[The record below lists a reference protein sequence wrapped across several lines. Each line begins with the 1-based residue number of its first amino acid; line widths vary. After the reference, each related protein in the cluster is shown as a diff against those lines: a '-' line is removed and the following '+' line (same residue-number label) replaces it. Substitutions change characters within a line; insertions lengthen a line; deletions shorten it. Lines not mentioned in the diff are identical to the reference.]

1 MFSKISSFF
10 RVKERGSTVKTEVL
24 AGITTFIAMA
34 YILFANSHILGVTG
48 MDQTAVLVGTAIA
61 AGIGTLLTAFLANA
75 PLAQASGMGLN
86 AYFTFSIVQGMGYTW
101 EQALAMVFISGLLF
115 LAITLSPL
123 RKKVIEMIPASLKNA
138 ISVGIGL
145 FITLIGLLNSG
156 IVSANDNL
164 LSLNLAGGPQLITI
178 IGLFVTFALLLLKVK
193 GAILLGIVTSTIVAL
208 FTGVTSLPA
217 SIALS
222 DISLAPIFMKMD
234 FNLLTLG
241 VLPLLTAIFSL
252 ALVDMFDTIGTLVG
266 TASKVGMVDGKGNLV
281 DGDSDKVLLADAIA
295 TCAGACVGV
304 STVTTYV
311 ESIAGIEQGG
321 RTGLTNVVVG
331 LLFFLSVLL
340 APIAGIVPASAT
352 APALIIVGIL
362 MMSNIG
368 KIDWADPE
376 VAIPAFLTIVMMPFA
391 YSISDGIGIGFI
403 AYVFV
408 KLIMRKAKDIHW
420 LLWIVSVLFLVK
432 YLLPLF

>member
-1 MFSKISSFF
+1 MLERLF
-10 RVKERGSTVKTEVL
+10 RLKEHNTTVKTEIL
-24 AGITTFIAMA
+24 AGITTFITMA
-34 YILFANSHILGVTG
+34 YILFANSHILGEAG
-48 MDQTAVLVGTAIA
+48 MDRTAVLVGTAIA

-86 AYFTFSIVQGMGYTW
+86 AFFTFGIVKGMGYTW

-123 RKKVIEMIPASLKNA
+123 RKKAIEMIPAQLKSA

-145 FITLIGLLNSG
+145 FITLVGLINSE
-156 IVSANDNL
+156 IISANDNL
-164 LSLNLAGGPQLITI
+164 LSLNLVGGPQLVTVV
-178 IGLFVTFALLLLKVK
+178 GLLATFALLLLKVK
-193 GAILLGIVTSTIVAL
+193 GAILLGIVVSTVLAL
-208 FTGVTSLPA
+208 FTGVTSFPA
-217 SIALS
+217 SITIS
-222 DISLAPIFMKMD
+222 DISLAPVFMKMD

-241 VLPLLTAIFSL
+241 IFPLLTAIFSL
-252 ALVDMFDTIGTLVG
+252 TLVDMFDTIGTLVG
-266 TASKVGMVDGKGNLV
+266 TTSKVGMVDSKGNLV
-281 DGDSDKVLLADAIA
+281 DGDSDKVLLADAIS

-331 LLFFLSVLL
+331 LLFFLSILL

-362 MMSNIG
+362 MMSNIE
-368 KIDWADPE
+368 KIDWNDPE
-376 VAIPAFLTIVMMPFA
+376 IAIPSFLTVVMMPFA

-403 AYVFV
+403 SYVFV
-408 KLIMRKAKDIHW
+408 KLISRKAKEIHW
-420 LLWIVSVLFLVK
+420 LLWVISALFLAK